1 MKTNVLVKRLY
12 NVRILKK
19 KPKSFHG
26 TQFNNHLVCKRIL
39 DCLDKLVNIQLQNTA
54 KIQF

>member
-19 KPKSFHG
+19 KPESFHG

-39 DCLDKLVNIQLQNTA
+39 DYLDKLVNIQLQNTA